1 MPKIK
6 LPTKSPRID
15 MTPMVDTFCVI
26 LTFLMLTTTMRQP
39 EPTTVE
45 TPFSISEKPT
55 PDFNT
60 MTFLLSVDD
69 RVFINF
75 DNGDDTTKKFRP
87 KILDE
92 MGKRY
97 SIEFTPAE
105 LREFEKYPSSIGV
118 PILKMKEF
126 LSKKSSKERDPYQVG
141 IPLDSADN
149 QLAMWILCARQVNQ
163 NIQAC
168 IRGDKKTGF
177 PIVKKVLDILQEKN
191 VNRFALITSLE
202 GTKKEEINKTLE
214 EIQK

>member
-15 MTPMVDTFCVI
+15 MTPMVDTFAVV

-39 EPTTVE
+39 EPATVD

-60 MTFLLSVDD
+60 LTLLLSTDNKVY
-69 RVFINF
+69 INF
-75 DNGDDTTKKFRP
+75 DNGPDTLLKYRP
-87 KILDE
+87 KILAE

-97 SIEFTPAE
+97 GIEFTEKE
-105 LREFEKYPSSIGV
+105 LRDFEKYPSSIGV
-118 PILKMKEF
+118 PIEKMKEF
-126 LSKKSSKERDPYQVG
+126 LSLKTSQEKNAFETG
-141 IPLDSADN
+141 IPVDSADN
-149 QLAMWILCARQVNQ
+149 QLALWVLFARQVNP

-168 IRGDKKTGF
+168 IKGDTKTGF
-177 PIVKKVLDILQEKN
+177 PIVKKVLDILQDKN
-191 VNRFALITSLE
+191 VNRFNLITSLE
-202 GTKKEEINKTLE
+202 EAKINLD

>member
-6 LPTKSPRID
+6 LPTKSPHID
-15 MTPMVDTFCVI
+15 MTPMVDLFSVV

-39 EPTTVE
+39 EPANVD

-60 MTFLLSVDD
+60 MTFLLSNDSK
-69 RVFINF
+69 VFINF
-75 DNGDDTTKKFRP
+75 DNGPDTLLKYRP
-87 KILDE
+87 KILEE

-97 SIEFTPAE
+97 SIEFTDLE
-105 LREFEKYPSSIGV
+105 KREFQKYPSSIGV

-126 LSKKSSKERDPYQVG
+126 LDLKDPKARDTYQVG
-141 IPLDSADN
+141 IPLDSLDN
-149 QLAMWILCARQVNQ
+149 QLAMWILCARQVNP

-168 IRGDKKTGF
+168 IKGDTKTEF
-177 PIVKKVLDILQEKN
+177 PVVQKVLNILQDKN
-191 VNRFALITSLE
+191 VNRFNLITSLE
-202 GTKKEEINKTLE
+202 AAKINLD